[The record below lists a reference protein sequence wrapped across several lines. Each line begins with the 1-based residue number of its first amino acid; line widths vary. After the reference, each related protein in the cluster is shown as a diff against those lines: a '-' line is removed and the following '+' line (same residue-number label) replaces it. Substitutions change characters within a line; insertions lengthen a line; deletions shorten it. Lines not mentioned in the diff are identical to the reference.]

1 MILVTGACGYIGS
14 HTCIELL
21 ERGYAVLGIDNYANS
36 SREALLQ
43 VEDITGKGVGFHYG
57 DIRDRALLNRIFS
70 DYSIDG
76 VIHFAGLK
84 ASGEYFSD
92 PLRYFSVN
100 VGGTVTLM
108 QALSEA
114 GIRHVLYSSSAH
126 MYNQDGHFPASESA
140 RLSAVN
146 PYGRS
151 KLMAEVILADL
162 ARADPD
168 WAIGVLRYFN
178 PAGAHSSG
186 RVGED
191 PKDIPANIMFDAAQV
206 AAGEVDRVAVFGDDH
221 PTEDGTLVSDYLHV
235 MDLARGHVD
244 ALAYLFAEGKGFTV
258 NLGSGRGYS
267 ILEVIQAFERV
278 TGRPVPYEIRP
289 KKAHDIPVGI
299 ADPSLATALLGWKA
313 EHTLDEM
320 CADYW
325 RWVTMN
331 PGGYGK

>member
-21 ERGYAVLGIDNYANS
+21 ERGYQVLAIDNYTNS
-36 SREALLQ
+36 YREALFR
-43 VEDITGKGVGFHYG
+43 VEEITDKGIAFHQC
-57 DIRDRALLNRIFS
+57 DIRDRVLLNRIFS

-84 ASGEYFSD
+84 ASGEYLSE

-108 QALSEA
+108 QALSDA
-114 GIRHVLYSSSAH
+114 GVRHMLYSSSAN
-126 MYNQDGHFPASESA
+126 MYNHHENALISESA
-140 RLSAVN
+140 RLSAEN

-162 ARADPD
+162 VKADPS
-168 WAIGVLRYFN
+168 WSIGVLRYFN

-186 RVGED
+186 RIGED
-191 PKDIPANIMFDAAQV
+191 PKDIPDSIMFYAAQV
-206 AAGEVDRVAVFGDDH
+206 AAGELDHLTLFGDDY
-221 PTEDGTLVSDYLHV
+221 PTEDGTLVSDYVHV

-244 ALAYLFAEGKGFTV
+244 ALAYLFAQGKGFTA

-267 ILEVIQAFERV
+267 MLEIIHAFERA
-278 TGRPVPYEIRP
+278 TGLPIPYEMLPRKSSDTAIS
-289 KKAHDIPVGI
+289 I
-299 ADPSLATALLGWKA
+299 ANPSLATSLFGWKA
-313 EHTLDEM
+313 EHNLDQM
-320 CADYW
+320 CVDYW
-325 RWVTMN
+325 RWVSAN
-331 PGGYGK
+331 PSGYK